1 MPPNTNPQ
9 YPQQPQFPVQNPV
22 VPSGPQLPSSKP
34 PVGFILGLA
43 ITILLL
49 VGALVF
55 GFWAFGQMQDF
66 KNNSDQKSATAVLA
80 ASEKQKKELDAQFA
94 EQEKSPLKTYTSP
107 NQFASIK
114 IVYPKT
120 WSAYVIEQTDGS
132 NPLDGYFAP
141 GFVPNIQG
149 KNNYSLRLQYTS
161 TPYTAVLQQY
171 SAATQAGTV
180 KVSAYTPEQVK
191 GATPGVKLTGQLE
204 PQKSGTMIILPI
216 RDKTL
221 KIWTETDSAQSDF
234 NTVLKNL
241 TFSP

>member
-9 YPQQPQFPVQNPV
+9 YPQQPQFPPQNPGLQ
-22 VPSGPQLPSSKP
+22 PAPQLPSSKP

-43 ITILLL
+43 VTILLL
-49 VGALVF
+49 VAALVF
-55 GFWAFGQMQDF
+55 GFWAYGQMQDY
-66 KNNSDQKSATAVLA
+66 KNNSDKKAAAAVVTAN
-80 ASEKQKKELDAQFA
+80 EKQKKDLEAQFA

-107 NQFASIK
+107 NQFASVK

-120 WSAYVIEQTDGS
+120 WSAYVVEQTDGA

-141 GFVPNIQG
+141 GFVPNTQG
-149 KNNYSLRLQYTS
+149 KNNFALRMQYTS
-161 TPYTAVLQQY
+161 TPYTSVLQQY

-191 GATPGVKLTGQLE
+191 GATAGVKLTGQLE
-204 PQKSGTMIILPI
+204 PQKSGTMIIVPI

-221 KIWTETDSAQSDF
+221 KIWTETDSTLGDF